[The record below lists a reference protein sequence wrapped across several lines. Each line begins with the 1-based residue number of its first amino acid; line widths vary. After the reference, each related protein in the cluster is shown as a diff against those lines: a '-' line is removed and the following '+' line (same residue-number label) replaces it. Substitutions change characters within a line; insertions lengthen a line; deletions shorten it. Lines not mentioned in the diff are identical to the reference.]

1 MNPNK
6 ESRKP
11 WLHIRGLL
19 KHFGGLTAV
28 DHLDL
33 DVWSNEIVSIIGP
46 NGSGKTTTFNLISGI
61 LKPDAGIIQIDGQN
75 VAGLRP
81 DQICKLGVTRTFQMP
96 ELFNPLSVRDHLL
109 IGMQRH
115 LKANLL
121 SVAFRLPDARREEKQ
136 AHKDVEKVL
145 EVFGD
150 RLTTDRLEDRGIS
163 LSYANRRRLEIA
175 RALSA
180 NPKLLML
187 DEPTAGM
194 NPYETEEL
202 MHVIGKLRD
211 MGHTILFIEHDMRV
225 VLNISDRVIALDH
238 GQKIADGKPHEVAN
252 HPKVIEAYL
261 GG

>member
-1 MNPNK
+1 MQVDNT
-6 ESRKP
+6 ESL
-11 WLHIRGLL
+11 LHIRGLV
-19 KHFGGLTAV
+19 KRFGGLTAIQ
-28 DHLDL
+28 DL
-33 DVWSNEIVSIIGP
+33 DIDVWPNEIVSIIGP

-61 LKPDAGIIQIDGQN
+61 HKPDEGSIEIDGQQ

-81 DQICKLGVTRTFQMP
+81 DQICKLGVARTFQMP
-96 ELFNPLSVRDHLL
+96 ELFAPLSVRDHLL
-109 IGMQRH
+109 IGMQS
-115 LKANLL
+115 LLNAGLL
-121 SVAFRLPDARREEKQ
+121 SVAFRLPSARSEERSAQKCVP
-136 AHKDVEKVL
+136 DNL
-145 EVFGD
+145 TVFGE
-150 RLTTDRLEDRGIS
+150 RLTQDRLEDRGIS

-180 NPKLLML
+180 GPKLLML

-202 MHVIGKLRD
+202 MHLISKLRD

-238 GQKIADGKPHEVAN
+238 GQKIAEGKPHEVAS
-252 HPKVIEAYL
+252 HPKVVEAYL